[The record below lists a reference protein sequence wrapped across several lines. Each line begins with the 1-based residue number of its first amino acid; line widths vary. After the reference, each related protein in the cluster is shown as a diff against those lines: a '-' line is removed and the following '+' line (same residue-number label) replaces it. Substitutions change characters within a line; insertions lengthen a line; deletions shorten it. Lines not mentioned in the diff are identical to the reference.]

1 MRGLHFHPLRVSR
14 LQRDT
19 EDGLLIDFELPPTQA
34 ETFQFEPGQ
43 YLTLKLGDDR
53 RSYSL
58 CSAPGEGLRVGVR
71 RVPGGVFS
79 NRLHSALQVG
89 DVVEVL
95 PPQGRFGAALSGRP
109 RHVLAVAGGSGITPL
124 LSILKATLARD
135 AQARCT
141 LIYANRTA
149 ASTLF
154 KAELD
159 DLKSR
164 YLTRFAL
171 HHVFSREQLD
181 APLNAGRLDAEKL
194 QQFLRLCGPVDQAF
208 VCGPHAMND
217 SVEAGLRA
225 AGVRAACIHVE
236 RFGVPPDE
244 VGAAAVPLPSV
255 GAAQTD
261 EATVTLVRDGLT
273 RCFSFKPGDDSLL
286 DAAARAGLD
295 LPYACKSGVCATCR
309 CKLVAGQVQMAR
321 NFALQADDLA
331 AGFVLACQA
340 RPLSAQVAVSFDER

>member
-1 MRGLHFHPLRVSR
+1 MRGLHFHPLHVSR

-19 EDGLLIDFELPPTQA
+19 DDGLLIDFELPPSLA
-34 ETFQFEPGQ
+34 EVFQFEPGQ
-43 YLTLKLGDDR
+43 YLTLKLGEER
-53 RSYSL
+53 RCYSL

-71 RVPGGVFS
+71 RVPGGGFS
-79 NRLHSALQVG
+79 NRLHRDLRVG

-95 PPQGRFGAALSGRP
+95 PPLGSFGSALASRP

-124 LSILKATLARD
+124 LSILKATLSRD

-141 LIYANRTA
+141 LVYANRTA

-154 KAELD
+154 KGELD

-164 YLTRFAL
+164 CLTRFAL
-171 HHVFSREQLD
+171 HHVFSREQLE

-225 AGVRAACIHVE
+225 AGLDAACIHVE
-236 RFGVPPDE
+236 RFGVPP
-244 VGAAAVPLPSV
+244 GQAAAASVPVRSV
-255 GAAQTD
+255 VAADAD
-261 EATVTLVRDGLT
+261 EAAVTLVRDGLT
-273 RCFSFKPGDDSLL
+273 RHFSFNPGDDNLL
-286 DAAARAGLD
+286 AAAVRAGLD

-309 CKLVAGQVQMAR
+309 CKLVTGQVQMAR

-340 RPLSAQVAVSFDER
+340 RPLGAQVAVSFDER